1 MQVQVHVPALL
12 QQQITGHLSYISPI
26 VDPATR
32 TVEVHMDVPNP
43 AGLLKP
49 DELAGM
55 TLSGRTDR
63 KLTVPNAAVVRE
75 DNHDYVFVQ
84 NGPRTYMLHE
94 VTLGE
99 EQNDHRVVLS
109 GLEQGEHI
117 VTEGAFHLNNQ
128 RKQNAI
134 KGGV

>member
-1 MQVQVHVPALL
+1 
-12 QQQITGHLSYISPI
+12 
-26 VDPATR
+26 
-32 TVEVHMDVPNP
+32 MDVPNP

-84 NGPRTYMLHE
+84 IRTADYMLRE
-94 VTLGE
+94 S
-99 EQNDHRVVLS
+99 RS
-109 GLEQGEHI
+109 GKSRMITGLCS
-117 VTEGAFHLNNQ
+117 A
-128 RKQNAI
+128 A
-134 KGGV
+134 